1 MVIQMRMI
9 LLGKPGGGKGTQA
22 TLLKEHLDVPQIST
36 GDILREAVKNGTP
49 LGNEAKN
56 YMDAGKLVP
65 DDLIRGLVEERL
77 SQDDIGKGFIFDGFP
92 RTLAQAEGLKKIADK
107 LGISIDKAVY
117 IDVPTD
123 KIVKRLSGR
132 RSCACGAVYHIE
144 SKRPKIEGV
153 CDACSGKLYQR
164 DDDKEDVIKQR
175 IEQYEA
181 QTMPLID
188 YYRKEGKLV
197 TIDGDQDIDE
207 VFNDIKRGLGI

>member
-1 MVIQMRMI
+1 MRMI

-49 LGNEAKN
+49 LGKEAKN

>member
-1 MVIQMRMI
+1 MRMI

-22 TLLKEHLDVPQIST
+22 TLLKEMLDVPQIST
-36 GDILREAVKNGTP
+36 GDILREAVKNKTS
-49 LGNEAKN
+49 LGKEAKE

-65 DDLIRGLVEERL
+65 DALIKGLVEERL
-77 SQDDIGKGFIFDGFP
+77 TQDDIRPGFIFDGFP
-92 RTLAQAEGLKKIADK
+92 RTLAQAEDLKEIADK
-107 LGISIDKAVY
+107 VGISIDKVVY
-117 IDVPTD
+117 IDVPTE

-144 SKRPKIEGV
+144 SKKPKVDGI
-153 CDACSGKLYQR
+153 CDLCSSKLYQR

-188 YYRKEGKLV
+188 YYGKEGILV
-197 TIDGDQDIDE
+197 TINGDQGIDD
-207 VFNDIKRGLGI
+207 VFNEIKEKLGA